1 MNNKLEKLR
10 KLRALAEDD
19 RTTPSEREL
28 AYQRYI
34 EYKNKYGLDDTESQ
48 KELFDIKVDSQ
59 YEIY

>member
-48 KELFDIKVDSQ
+48 KELF
-59 YEIY
+59 